1 MAYLIRSEENMTATV
16 LPLKYENETL
26 KLIDQRLLPTEEVY
40 ITIKTIEDSYRAIQ
54 DMIVRGAPLIGFT
67 GIWGMALFLKH
78 NPKVTFEQFVKA
90 ADYLKSARPT
100 AVNLAF
106 EIDRCVE
113 MGRLETHMN
122 ALYPKLVEH
131 AKCEMN
137 NLYEKN
143 LSMAKFAETEL
154 LKIYGDRPLNVM
166 TICNSGLLA
175 CGVLG
180 TALGVIMHL
189 NNQKKIKKVYASETR
204 PYLQGSRLTSFEL
217 IKEGIEHYIV
227 VEGAAS
233 YLMKNKLV
241 DAIFAGADRIVENG
255 DTANKIG
262 TSSLSIIA
270 KHYGIPF
277 YIVAPISTF
286 DLSLKTGEEI
296 EIELRDPVE
305 ILKFRD
311 LQIAHPDAKA
321 LNPSFDVTDHSC
333 ITGII
338 CENGVIVP
346 SCPENVRRVV
356 ENK

>member
-1 MAYLIRSEENMTATV
+1 MTTTL
-16 LPLKYENETL
+16 LPLTYNQEIL
-26 KLIDQRLLPTEEVY
+26 KLLDQRLLPTEEVY
-40 ITIKTIEDSYRAIQ
+40 LTTRTIEDCYKAIV
-54 DMIVRGAPLIGFT
+54 DMVVRGAPLIGFT
-67 GIWGMALFLKH
+67 GIWGMALFIKH
-78 NPKVTFEQFVKA
+78 NPKATYEQFERA
-90 ADYLKSARPT
+90 ALYLKSARPT

-113 MGRLETHMN
+113 MGRLEMHMS

-131 AKCEMN
+131 AKNEMN

-143 LSMAKFAETEL
+143 LSMAKYAEIEL
-154 LKIYGDRPLNVM
+154 KKIYGDRPLNVM
-166 TICNSGLLA
+166 TICNTGVLS

-180 TALGVIMHL
+180 TALGVIVHL
-189 NNQKKIKKVYASETR
+189 NNQKKVKMVYASETR

-217 IKEGIEHYIV
+217 LKEGIDHHIV

-233 YLMKNKLV
+233 YLMRNKMV

-255 DTANKIG
+255 DTANKVG

-277 YIVAPISTF
+277 FIVAPISSF
-286 DLSLKTGEEI
+286 DLNLKTGDQI
-296 EIELRDPVE
+296 EIELRDQTE
-305 ILKFRD
+305 ILKYKD
-311 LQIAHPDAKA
+311 QYIAHPEAKA

-338 CENGVIVP
+338 CENGVIDP
-346 SCPENVRRVV
+346 AILGNIKNVVG
-356 ENK
+356 KK

>member
-1 MAYLIRSEENMTATV
+1 MTTAV
-16 LPLKYENETL
+16 LPLKYENDIL

-40 ITIKTIEDSYRAIQ
+40 MTARTIEDCYTAIK
-54 DMIVRGAPLIGFT
+54 DMVVRGAPLIGFT

-78 NPKVTFEQFVKA
+78 NPKSTFEQFVRA

-113 MGRLETHMN
+113 MARKETHMN

-131 AKCEMN
+131 AKSEMN
-137 NLYEKN
+137 LLYEKN
-143 LSMAKFAETEL
+143 LSMAKFAEKEL
-154 LKIYGDRPLNVM
+154 EKIYGNRPLNIM
-166 TICNSGLLA
+166 TICNTGVLA

-180 TALGVIMHL
+180 TALGVIVHMH
-189 NNQKKIKKVYASETR
+189 NQKKVSKVYASETR

-217 IKEGIEHYIV
+217 LKEGIDHQIV

-277 YIVAPISTF
+277 FIVAPISSF
-286 DLSLKTGEEI
+286 DLNLKTGDQI
-296 EIELRDPVE
+296 EIELRDENE
-305 ILKFRD
+305 ILKYKD
-311 LQIAHPDAKA
+311 YSIAHPEARA

-338 CENGVIVP
+338 CENGVINP
-346 SCPENVRRVV
+346 TTPANVRVVV
-356 ENK
+356 EKK

>member
-1 MAYLIRSEENMTATV
+1 MSAIM
-16 LPLKYENETL
+16 PLKYENEIL
-26 KLIDQRLLPTEEVY
+26 KLLDQRLLPSEEVY
-40 ITIKTIEDSYRAIQ
+40 LTIKTIEDSYHAIQ
-54 DMIVRGAPLIGFT
+54 DMVVRGAPLIGFT

-78 NPKVTFEQFVKA
+78 NPKTTFEQFKKA
-90 ADYLKSARPT
+90 AEYLKSARPT

-106 EIDRCVE
+106 EIDRCVD
-113 MGRLETHMN
+113 MAKVETHMN

-131 AKCEMN
+131 AQREMN
-137 NLYEKN
+137 NSYEKN
-143 LSMAKFAETEL
+143 LAMAKYAEKEL
-154 LKIYGDRPLNVM
+154 EKTFGNRPLNLM
-166 TICNSGLLA
+166 TICNTGTLA

-180 TALGVIMHL
+180 TALGVIINM
-189 NNQKKIKKVYASETR
+189 NRQKKINMVYASETR

-217 IKEGIEHYIV
+217 LKEGIDHRIV

-270 KHYGIPF
+270 KYYGIPF
-277 YIVAPISTF
+277 YIVAPVSSF
-286 DLSLKTGEEI
+286 DLNLKTGEEI
-296 EIELRDPVE
+296 EIELRDPAE
-305 ILKFRD
+305 ILKYKE
-311 LQIAHPDAKA
+311 QNIAHPDAKA
-321 LNPSFDVTDHSC
+321 LNPSFDVTDHGC

-346 SCPENVRRVV
+346 NTPSNVRKVV
-356 ENK
+356 ENR

>member
-1 MAYLIRSEENMTATV
+1 MSTAV
-16 LPLKYENETL
+16 WPLTYEQEIL

-40 ITIKTIEDSYRAIQ
+40 ITARTIEDCYR
-54 DMIVRGAPLIGFT
+54 APLIGFT
-67 GIWGMALFLKH
+67 GIWGMALFVKH
-78 NPKVTFEQFVKA
+78 NPKATFEQFERA
-90 ADYLKSARPT
+90 AEYLKSARPT

-106 EIDRCVE
+106 EIDRCVD
-113 MGRLETHMN
+113 MARNETHMS
-122 ALYPKLVEH
+122 ALYPKLVSH
-131 AKCEMN
+131 AKTEMN

-143 LSMAKFAETEL
+143 LSMAKFAEEEL
-154 LKIYGDRPLNVM
+154 RLIYGDRPLNVM
-166 TICNSGLLA
+166 TICNTGVLA

-180 TALGVIMHL
+180 TALGVIIHL
-189 NNQKKIKKVYASETR
+189 SNQKKIKMVYASETR

-217 IKEGIEHYIV
+217 IKENIDHKIV

-277 YIVAPISTF
+277 YIVAPVSSF
-286 DLSLKTGEEI
+286 DLNLKTGDQI
-296 EIELRDPVE
+296 EIELRDQSE
-305 ILKFRD
+305 ILKYKD
-311 LQIAHPDAKA
+311 HHIAHPDAKA
-321 LNPSFDVTDHSC
+321 LNPSFDVTDHNC

-346 SCPENVRRVV
+346 KSPADIRAVV
-356 ENK
+356 EKK

>member
-1 MAYLIRSEENMTATV
+1 MTTAV
-16 LPLKYENETL
+16 LPLTYENEVL
-26 KLIDQRLLPTEEVY
+26 KLIDQRLLPSEEVY
-40 ITIKTIEDSYRAIQ
+40 LTARTIEDCYRAIQ
-54 DMIVRGAPLIGFT
+54 DMVVRGAPLIGFT

-78 NPKVTFEQFVKA
+78 NPKATFEQFKRA
-90 ADYLKSARPT
+90 AEYLKSARPT

-106 EIDRCVE
+106 EIDRCVA
-113 MGRLETHMN
+113 MGALETHMN

-131 AKCEMN
+131 AKNEMN

-143 LSMAKFAETEL
+143 FSMAKFAEIEL
-154 LKIYGDRPLNVM
+154 HKIYGDRPLNIM
-166 TICNSGLLA
+166 TICNTGVLA

-180 TALGVIMHL
+180 TALGVIIHL
-189 NNQKKIKKVYASETR
+189 NNKKKVKMVYASETR

-217 IKEGIEHYIV
+217 IKEGIDHHIV

-233 YLMKNKLV
+233 YLMKNNLV

-277 YIVAPISTF
+277 YIVAPVSSF
-286 DLSLKTGEEI
+286 DLNLKTGNEI
-296 EIELRDPVE
+296 EIELRDPNE
-305 ILKFRD
+305 ILKFKEHN
-311 LQIAHPDAKA
+311 IAHPDAKA

-346 SCPENVRRVV
+346 TAPENVRRVV
-356 ENK
+356 ENR

>member
-1 MAYLIRSEENMTATV
+1 MTSEL
-16 LPLKYENETL
+16 LPLRYDNEVL
-26 KLIDQRLLPTEEVY
+26 KFLDQRRLPMEEEY
-40 ITIKTIEDSYRAIQ
+40 ITARTIEDCYLAIS
-54 DMIVRGAPLIGFT
+54 DMIVRGAPLIGFV

-78 NPKVTFEQFVKA
+78 NPKATFEQFGRA
-90 ADYLKSARPT
+90 AEYLKSSRPT

-106 EIDRCVE
+106 EINRCVE

-122 ALYPKLVEH
+122 ALLPKLVEH
-131 AKCEMN
+131 AKKEMS

-143 LSMAKFAETEL
+143 LSMAKLAEVEL
-154 LKIYGDRPLNVM
+154 QKIYGNRPLNLM
-166 TICNSGLLA
+166 TICNTGALA

-180 TALGVIMHL
+180 TALGAIMHL
-189 NNQKKIKKVYASETR
+189 HNQKKVKMVYVSETR

-217 IKEGIEHYIV
+217 IKEGIEHQIV

-233 YLMKNKLV
+233 YLMKNNLV

-270 KHYGIPF
+270 KYYGIPF
-277 YIVAPISTF
+277 FIVAPVSSF
-286 DLSLKTGEEI
+286 DLTLKSGEQI
-296 EIELRDPVE
+296 EIELRNSSE
-305 ILKFRD
+305 ILKYKEH
-311 LQIAHPDAKA
+311 QIAHLKAKA
-321 LNPSFDVTDHSC
+321 LNPSFDVTDHTC

-346 SCPENVRRVV
+346 SSPSNVRMVV
-356 ENK
+356 ESR

>member
-1 MAYLIRSEENMTATV
+1 MSTV
-16 LPLKYENETL
+16 LLPLKVENDIL
-26 KLIDQRLLPTEEVY
+26 KLLDQRLLPAEEVY
-40 ITIKTIEDSYRAIQ
+40 MSAKTLEDCYRAIQ
-54 DMIVRGAPLIGFT
+54 DMVVRGAPLIGFT

-78 NPKVTFEQFVKA
+78 NPKCTFEQFARA
-90 ADYLKSARPT
+90 AEYLKSARPT

-113 MGRLETHMN
+113 MGKLETHMS
-122 ALYPKLVEH
+122 ALYPKLVKH
-131 AKCEMN
+131 ANDEMN
-137 NLYEKN
+137 KLYEKN
-143 LSMAKFAETEL
+143 LSMAKTAEQEL
-154 LKIYGDRPLNVM
+154 KAIYGDRPLNIM
-166 TICNSGLLA
+166 TICNTGVLA

-180 TALGVIMHL
+180 TALGVIVHM
-189 NNQKKIKKVYASETR
+189 NNQKKVKHVYASETR

-217 IKEGIEHYIV
+217 LKEGIPHEIV

-233 YLMKNKLV
+233 YLMKNKKV

-277 YIVAPISTF
+277 YIVAPISSF
-286 DLSLKTGEEI
+286 DLNLKTGDQI
-296 EIELRDPVE
+296 EIELRDQNE
-305 ILKFRD
+305 ILKYKD
-311 LQIAHPDAKA
+311 LYIAHTNSKA
-321 LNPSFDVTDHSC
+321 LNPSFDVTDHDC

-338 CENGVIVP
+338 CENGIIKPVTP
-346 SCPENVRRVV
+346 DNVHKIV

>member
-1 MAYLIRSEENMTATV
+1 MTTSA
-16 LPLKYENETL
+16 LPLTYENEIL

-40 ITIKTIEDSYRAIQ
+40 VTVKTIEDTYRAIQ

-78 NPKVTFEQFVKA
+78 NPKVTFEQFVRA
-90 ADYLKSARPT
+90 AEYLKSARPT

-122 ALYPKLVEH
+122 ALYPKLVVH
-131 AKCEMN
+131 AQREMN

-143 LSMAKFAETEL
+143 LSMAKYAEAEL
-154 LKIYGDRPLNVM
+154 QKIYGDRPLNVM
-166 TICNSGLLA
+166 TICNSGVLA

-189 NNQKKIKKVYASETR
+189 NKQKKIKMVYASETR

-217 IKEGIEHYIV
+217 IKEGIEHNIV

-270 KHYGIPF
+270 KYYNVPF
-277 YIVAPISTF
+277 YIVAPVSTF
-286 DLSLKTGEEI
+286 DLDLKTGEQI
-296 EIELRDPVE
+296 EIELRDPSE
-305 ILKFRD
+305 ILKFKGLD
-311 LQIAHPDAKA
+311 IAHPNAKA
-321 LNPSFDVTDHSC
+321 LNPSFDVTDHAC

-338 CENGVIVP
+338 CENGVIIP
-346 SCPENVRRVV
+346 TSSANVRKVV
-356 ENK
+356 ESS

>member
-1 MAYLIRSEENMTATV
+1 MNTSLQ
-16 LPLKYENETL
+16 PLKYNNEIL
-26 KLIDQRLLPTEEVY
+26 QLLDQRLLPGEETY
-40 ITIKTIEDSYRAIQ
+40 LTIRTIEDCYRAIQ
-54 DMIVRGAPLIGFT
+54 DMVVRGAPLIGFT
-67 GIWGMALFLKH
+67 GIWGMALYLKH
-78 NPKVTFEQFVKA
+78 NPKATFEQFKNA
-90 ADYLKSARPT
+90 AQYLKSSRPT

-106 EIDRCVE
+106 EIDRCVD
-113 MGRLETHMN
+113 MGKAETHMN
-122 ALYPKLVEH
+122 ALLPKLVEH
-131 AKCEMN
+131 AKTEMF

-143 LSMAKFAETEL
+143 LKMAKFAEVEL
-154 LKIYGDRPLNVM
+154 QKIYGDKQLNVM
-166 TICNSGLLA
+166 TICNTGVLA

-180 TALGVIMHL
+180 TALGVIINLH
-189 NNQKKIKKVYASETR
+189 NQKKINMVYASETR

-217 IKEGIEHYIV
+217 IKEGIDHQIV

-277 YIVAPISTF
+277 YIVAPVSSF
-286 DLSLKTGEEI
+286 DLNLKNGHQI
-296 EIELRDPVE
+296 EIELRNPDE
-305 ILKFRD
+305 ILKYKD
-311 LQIAHPDAKA
+311 HHIAHPDAKA

-338 CENGVIVP
+338 CENGVIYP
-346 SCPENVRRVV
+346 TSPENVRKVV
-356 ENK
+356 ESK

>member
-1 MAYLIRSEENMTATV
+1 MTTAV
-16 LPLKYENETL
+16 LPLKYENEVL
-26 KLIDQRLLPTEEVY
+26 KLIDQRLLPNEEVY
-40 ITIKTIEDSYRAIQ
+40 ITVKTIEDTYRAIQ
-54 DMIVRGAPLIGFT
+54 DMVVRGAPLIGFT
-67 GIWGMALFLKH
+67 GIWGMALYLKH
-78 NPKVTFEQFVKA
+78 NPKVTFEQFASA
-90 ADYLKSARPT
+90 AEYLKSARPT

-113 MGRLETHMN
+113 MGRAEIHMS
-122 ALYPKLVEH
+122 ALYPKLVAH
-131 AKCEMN
+131 AKNEMN

-143 LSMAKFAETEL
+143 LSMAKFAEVEL
-154 LKIYGDRPLNVM
+154 QKIYGDRPLNIM
-166 TICNSGLLA
+166 TICNTGVLA

-180 TALGVIMHL
+180 TALGVVVHM
-189 NNQKKIKKVYASETR
+189 NNQKKVKMVYASETR

-217 IKEGIEHYIV
+217 LKEGIDHRIV

-233 YLMKNKLV
+233 YLMKNKMV

-277 YIVAPISTF
+277 YIVAPVSSF
-286 DLSLKTGEEI
+286 DLKLKTGEQI
-296 EIELRDPVE
+296 EIELRDPNE

-311 LQIAHPDAKA
+311 YSIAHVDAKA

-346 SCPENVRRVV
+346 TSSDNVRKVV
-356 ENK
+356 ERK

>member
-1 MAYLIRSEENMTATV
+1 MTSAV
-16 LPLKYENETL
+16 LPLIYEKDLL

-40 ITIKTIEDSYRAIQ
+40 VTVKTIEDSYRAIQ

-67 GIWGMALFLKH
+67 GIWGMALFIKH
-78 NPKVTFEQFVKA
+78 NPKSTFLQFERA
-90 ADYLKSARPT
+90 AEYLKSARPT

-113 MGRLETHMN
+113 MARNETHMS
-122 ALYPKLVEH
+122 ALYAKLVQH
-131 AKCEMN
+131 AKTEMN

-143 LSMAKFAETEL
+143 LSMAKFAEEEL
-154 LKIYGDRPLNVM
+154 RKIYGDRPINVM
-166 TICNSGLLA
+166 TICNSGMLA
-175 CGVLG
+175 CGVMG
-180 TALGVIMHL
+180 TALGVIMYL
-189 NNQKKIKKVYASETR
+189 NGQKKVKMVYASETR

-217 IKEGIEHYIV
+217 LKEGIDHRIV

-233 YLMKNKLV
+233 YLLKNKLV

-286 DLSLKTGEEI
+286 DLSLKTGDQI
-296 EIELRDPVE
+296 EIELRDQNE
-305 ILKFRD
+305 ILCYKD
-311 LQIAHPDAKA
+311 HQISHPDARA

-338 CENGVIVP
+338 CENGVIHP
-346 SCPENVRRVV
+346 TSPEKVRAVV
-356 ENK
+356 EKK